1 LVQKK
6 KGKGGKERF
15 STHLLLLYM
24 HSIYL
29 VSVVTLPG
37 TMTRLAAMK
46 LNWGH
51 EFPRLR
57 KLKQWDLH
65 GIGMYEIKVLEFL

>member
-1 LVQKK
+1 
-6 KGKGGKERF
+6 
-15 STHLLLLYM
+15 
-24 HSIYL
+24 
-29 VSVVTLPG
+29 
-37 TMTRLAAMK
+37 MTRLAAMK